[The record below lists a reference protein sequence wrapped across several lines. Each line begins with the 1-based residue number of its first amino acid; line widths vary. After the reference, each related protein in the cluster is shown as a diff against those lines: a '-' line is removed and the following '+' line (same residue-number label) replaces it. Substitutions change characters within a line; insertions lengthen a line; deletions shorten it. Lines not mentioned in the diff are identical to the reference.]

1 MTDGPQTARTGR
13 PPKPK
18 HPCANDWCTRPHF
31 ARGYCHTCYHRGWSS
46 GDMDRAKTVHREWE
60 LSRIDIDEVV
70 VRRLMAGDPPER
82 TRLGDR
88 EEAVRRLHALGL
100 NDREIADRMR
110 RRVLFVWRVR
120 DRLGLPA
127 NQRGPARRGDVYFTD
142 HLARARMKSIQR
154 NIRKDTAA

>member
-1 MTDGPQTARTGR
+1 MGR
-13 PPKPK
+13 PPLNRK
-18 HPCANDWCTRPHF
+18 CSNDWCDRKHF

-46 GDMDRAKTVHREWE
+46 GDMARAATVHFEWD
-60 LSRIDIDEVV
+60 LSRVDVDEAA

-82 TRLGDR
+82 TTLGDR
-88 EEAVRRLHALGL
+88 EEAVRRLHAFGL

-127 NQRGPARRGDVYFTD
+127 NQRGHARRGGVYFTE
-142 HLARARMKSIQR
+142 HLARARLARITS
-154 NIRKDTAA
+154 AATPSP